1 MYICPLVC
9 TAEELFELDA
19 PVASPLTMDS
29 VGASV
34 VGVRASAETSPDE
47 TSGETDDRE
56 SESEDED
63 DWRSAMERGDAM
75 KLKRR
80 TSNMVGARNRRESKN
95 LDTRGAVMTGESSRE
110 PR

>member
-1 MYICPLVC
+1 M
-9 TAEELFELDA
+9 E
-19 PVASPLTMDS
+19 S

-56 SESEDED
+56 SEPDED

-80 TSNMVGARNRRESKN
+80 TSSMVGARTRRQSKT
-95 LDTRGAVMTGESSRE
+95 LETRGAIMTGESSRAA
-110 PR
+110 R